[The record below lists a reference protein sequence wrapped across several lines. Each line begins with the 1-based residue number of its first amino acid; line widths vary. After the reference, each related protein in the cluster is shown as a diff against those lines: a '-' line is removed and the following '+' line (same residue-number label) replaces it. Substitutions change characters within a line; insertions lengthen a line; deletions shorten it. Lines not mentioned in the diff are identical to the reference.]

1 MILQSFI
8 LIYTNTIFDHQ
19 ITKLTLR
26 VIQLL
31 LSTFPISI
39 ETSKIERNV
48 NMLIIV
54 VNVVINFLSL
64 LIDLLTGGTGVVG
77 KLFRQGLYNS

>member
-1 MILQSFI
+1 
-8 LIYTNTIFDHQ
+8 
-19 ITKLTLR
+19 
-26 VIQLL
+26 
-31 LSTFPISI
+31 
-39 ETSKIERNV
+39 
-48 NMLIIV
+48 MLIIV